1 MAVLG
6 PEESGRYRQVT
17 VLGREECNMTP
28 LHSRGCNIFNLNEML
43 IVARKFVIQSKH
55 IDNIETKQ
63 KKKPAMHG
71 MDQFNFRHVLQYKM

>member
-17 VLGREECNMTP
+17 VLGREDMTP
-28 LHSRGCNIFNLNEML
+28 LHSRRCNIFNLNEML
-43 IVARKFVIQSKH
+43 IVARKYVIQSKH

-71 MDQFNFRHVLQYKM
+71 GSIFVAFYNTKCSFV

>member
-28 LHSRGCNIFNLNEML
+28 LDSRGCNIFNLNEML
-43 IVARKFVIQSKH
+43 IVA
-55 IDNIETKQ
+55 
-63 KKKPAMHG
+63 PG
-71 MDQFNFRHVLQYKM
+71 L